1 MASSA
6 STSVK
11 PLTILTEDDG
21 VPGSKIEQGP
31 QHYTVDQLKR
41 WLKCRGLKQSGKR
54 EEIVQRVASCL
65 QGWPNHRV
73 LDVSIDGGKWLAAK
87 VLKENEELKGRETS
101 NEQVAVPIVPE
112 KGWSSFPSQDIPSLF
127 KYGHIYHYAL
137 ESIQTVQLDPP
148 KVVEAEDDQDEI
160 DGLSH
165 MTEKPLKNGR
175 KYVDSKFVHDLMD
188 NKTDQHYFFR
198 GHVWPSMRNDLPHNV
213 LIVLSVTSGTVIH
226 ASCQPCNVAALGRC
240 SHVVAVLFTLLDHVQ
255 EHGAVLTKPCTSQE
269 CTWNK
274 GKKRDKDPKRL
285 SSTYY
290 PSKRRKSSM
299 AVADFDPRPA
309 GYRQVNPEHINGL
322 LRDLQGIFTNNPQS
336 SRWETQLQIAYQDYD
351 ISDIDVSK
359 MSEKINILLEN
370 LTPPKLMQISGTEG
384 QSQSQK
390 WFQERWL
397 RLTASKCLST
407 FRIGRLTRSEAS
419 NAAVR
424 AFKFIR
430 TNIWKIDIVPIQTY
444 WMKYGLECEPKAI
457 DKYEE
462 QTKTTVCDSGLW
474 VNPKYPVLR
483 CSPDGLVGEDGII
496 EIKSLKIFK
505 HQSIEDITSPN
516 QSSVPKDVI
525 NRQCFKITDGTL
537 KLKHGHDYYYQI
549 QLQLLVTERKY
560 CDFVLFAENGPVSI
574 ERIFRDE

>member
-1 MASSA
+1 
-6 STSVK
+6 
-11 PLTILTEDDG
+11 
-21 VPGSKIEQGP
+21 
-31 QHYTVDQLKR
+31 
-41 WLKCRGLKQSGKR
+41 
-54 EEIVQRVASCL
+54 
-65 QGWPNHRV
+65 
-73 LDVSIDGGKWLAAK
+73 
-87 VLKENEELKGRETS
+87 
-101 NEQVAVPIVPE
+101 
-112 KGWSSFPSQDIPSLF
+112 
-127 KYGHIYHYAL
+127 
-137 ESIQTVQLDPP
+137 
-148 KVVEAEDDQDEI
+148 
-160 DGLSH
+160 
-165 MTEKPLKNGR
+165 
-175 KYVDSKFVHDLMD
+175 
-188 NKTDQHYFFR
+188 
-198 GHVWPSMRNDLPHNV
+198 
-213 LIVLSVTSGTVIH
+213 
-226 ASCQPCNVAALGRC
+226 
-240 SHVVAVLFTLLDHVQ
+240 
-255 EHGAVLTKPCTSQE
+255 
-269 CTWNK
+269 
-274 GKKRDKDPKRL
+274 
-285 SSTYY
+285 
-290 PSKRRKSSM
+290 M

-309 GYRQVNPEHINGL
+309 GYRQVNPENINSL
-322 LRDLQGIFTNNPQS
+322 LRDLQGISTNNPQS
-336 SRWETQLQIAYQDYD
+336 SMWETQLQIAYQDYD

-397 RLTASKCLST
+397 RLTASKCLSA
-407 FRIGRLTRSEAS
+407 FRIGRLIRSETP

-430 TNIWKIDIVPIQTY
+430 TNIWKIDIVLIQTY

-474 VNPKYPVLR
+474 VNPKYPFLG

-537 KLKHGHDYYYQI
+537 ELKHGHDYYYQI

-560 CDFVLFAENGPVSI
+560 CDFVFFAENGPVSI
-574 ERIFRDE
+574 ERIFRDEFVIAGIIKFLTSFWIRVIAPEIFEMRVPRNLHPLILPNEIEDVVSNDITLSECSGAASNLSVSAIQVQTDSRDNSLLYENNLTAERKEVPDNSDNYTAEELEVAKLLASSLTDNFIAPSSGEGNNLVVFPWAGTTKNGFQLVNTCQHMSPYMKSGTSTSCQSETCPHPIDFVTSSHITLDYPVGCTVEQNIVLKALDSWLHPCTTRCGRKFPDQLPQGALYFENESLDDNATAHVSWHCSGQRTYSP

>member
-1 MASSA
+1 
-6 STSVK
+6 
-11 PLTILTEDDG
+11 
-21 VPGSKIEQGP
+21 
-31 QHYTVDQLKR
+31 
-41 WLKCRGLKQSGKR
+41 
-54 EEIVQRVASCL
+54 
-65 QGWPNHRV
+65 
-73 LDVSIDGGKWLAAK
+73 
-87 VLKENEELKGRETS
+87 
-101 NEQVAVPIVPE
+101 
-112 KGWSSFPSQDIPSLF
+112 
-127 KYGHIYHYAL
+127 
-137 ESIQTVQLDPP
+137 
-148 KVVEAEDDQDEI
+148 
-160 DGLSH
+160 
-165 MTEKPLKNGR
+165 
-175 KYVDSKFVHDLMD
+175 
-188 NKTDQHYFFR
+188 
-198 GHVWPSMRNDLPHNV
+198 
-213 LIVLSVTSGTVIH
+213 
-226 ASCQPCNVAALGRC
+226 
-240 SHVVAVLFTLLDHVQ
+240 
-255 EHGAVLTKPCTSQE
+255 
-269 CTWNK
+269 
-274 GKKRDKDPKRL
+274 
-285 SSTYY
+285 
-290 PSKRRKSSM
+290 M

-309 GYRQVNPEHINGL
+309 GYRQVNPEHINSR
-322 LRDLQGIFTNNPQS
+322 LRDLQGISTNNPQS
-336 SRWETQLQIAYQDYD
+336 SMWETQLQIAYQDYAYD

-397 RLTASKCLST
+397 RLTASKCLSAV
-407 FRIGRLTRSEAS
+407 RIGRLIRSETP

-474 VNPKYPVLR
+474 VNPKYPFLG

-537 KLKHGHDYYYQI
+537 ELKHGHDYYYQV

-574 ERIFRDE
+574 ERIFRDEFVIADIIKFLTSFWIRVIAPEIFEMRVPRNLHPLSLPNEIEDVVSNDITLSECSGAASNLSVSAIQVQTDSRDNSLLYENNLTAERKEVPDNSDNYTAEELEVAKLQVLLNRVNNVRQFKVVVRAKLVIMPKK